1 MGFEPGRVSTSN
13 KIVPNLVSKTT
24 ESGYGIVYDVILGK
38 DSKLIKQKKLEG
50 TYSIGAIQVRLM
62 DDKTTPNELL
72 PIAYPLN
79 KNINS
84 LPVRNEIVIIH
95 TPSEDGGDYYYTK
108 SAEELNPY
116 QTAISNLISTKF
128 PSAAKNGTGNSKEYQ
143 KVSSTNITRKNTSK
157 SISEYD
163 GFGEYY
169 TQEIGGNIHKL
180 KLYEGDTLLESRFGQ
195 SIRLSGYNNTDNTF
209 YPTISIRNGENPES
223 FNREA
228 NLDTEEDINKDGNII
243 FLSSGERLLDYTL
256 PTTNT
261 KESFFNYPNELRG
274 NQILLNSDRIILSAK
289 TQQMIFAAKQDI
301 GFITDGQ
308 FSIDTTQGINVT
320 ADKDVFFDTKG
331 ATFNIDTNGGKVNLG
346 FKAGDEGTDF
356 ALKGNVLLDILREF
370 MEMVG
375 QQIFVTPAGSTSPG
389 ATNKDKLN
397 TLIQKLNTAL
407 SEKVQLK

>member
-1 MGFEPGRVSTSN
+1 MGFEPGRISTSN

-62 DDKTTPNELL
+62 DDRTTPNELL

-95 TPSEDGGDYYYTK
+95 IPSDGGDYYYTK

-128 PSAAKNGTGNSKEYQ
+128 PSAAENSTGNSKEYQ

-169 TQEIGGNIHKL
+169 SQEVGGNIHKL

-195 SIRLSGYNNTDNTF
+195 SIRLSGYNNSDNAF

-228 NLDTEEDINKDGNII
+228 TLDTEEDINKDGNII
-243 FLSSGERLLDYTL
+243 FLSSGDRLLDYKL
-256 PTTNT
+256 PTQNK
-261 KESFFNYPNELRG
+261 KESFFSYPDELRG

-320 ADKDVFFDTKG
+320 TDKDVFFDTKG

-346 FKAGDEGTDF
+346 FKVGDDGTDY

-370 MEMVG
+370 MEIVG
-375 QQIFVTPAGSTSPG
+375 QQIFVTPAGATAPG
-389 ATNKDKLN
+389 PTNNPKLN
-397 TLIQKLNTAL
+397 VLIQKLNTAL